1 MQMVKRLLAC
11 GVVVAM
17 GAALAAQT
25 PATRSASGRGQA
37 STQVGGEW
45 VKGERGTS
53 YQGGKWI
60 DVTYGRPVLRQRA
73 NIFGSGA
80 DYGKTLYAGAP
91 LWRAGAD
98 VSTRFK
104 TEVALNFAGTPLPA
118 GEYTMFLALSEK
130 EWTLVLSSWPAQ
142 QKYDP
147 ANKTELWGAYNYTA
161 DKDVLRVPMK
171 VEALPFS
178 VDEFTIAFV
187 DMTKAGGRLA
197 VMWDKTMGSVVFR
210 VQ

>member
-1 MQMVKRLLAC
+1 MVRRLLVSA
-11 GVVVAM
+11 VVVVI
-17 GAALAAQT
+17 GVALAAQAR
-25 PATRSASGRGQA
+25 PSSGRGTA

-45 VKGERGTS
+45 VKGERNST

-73 NIFGSGA
+73 NIFGAGA
-80 DYGKTLYAGAP
+80 TYGQGLAAGAP

-98 VSTRFK
+98 QSTRFK
-104 TEVALNFAGTPLPA
+104 TEAPLTIGGKPLPA
-118 GEYTMFLALSEK
+118 GEYTMFIGLAEK
-130 EWTLVLSSWPAQ
+130 EWTLVLSNWPAQ

-147 ANKTELWGAYNYTA
+147 ANKTELWGSYNYTP
-161 DKDVLRVPMK
+161 DKDVLRAPMK

-187 DMTKAGGRLA
+187 DMTKTGGRLA
-197 VMWDKTMGSVVFR
+197 VMWDKTVGSVAFST
-210 VQ
+210 Q